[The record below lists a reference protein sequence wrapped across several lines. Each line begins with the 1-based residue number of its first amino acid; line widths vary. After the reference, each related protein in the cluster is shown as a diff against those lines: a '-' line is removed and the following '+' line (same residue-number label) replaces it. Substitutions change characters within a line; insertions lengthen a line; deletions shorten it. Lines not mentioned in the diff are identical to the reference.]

1 MLVSFFI
8 RRSNIEHGGLSLE
21 LLGKLT
27 ARERILL
34 LLDPDSFDE
43 YDMFV
48 EHRCSDFGM
57 DSNKNKYP
65 GDSVVTGRGR
75 INGRLAYVFS
85 QMVGSSVLGH
95 KVAFVQFAIMAKMI
109 VAL

>member
-1 MLVSFFI
+1 M
-8 RRSNIEHGGLSLE
+8 
-21 LLGKLT
+21 
-27 ARERILL
+27 
-34 LLDPDSFDE
+34 LDPDSFDE

-57 DSNKNKYP
+57 DSSKNKYP

-85 QMVGSSVLGH
+85 QDFTVFGGSLSGAH
-95 KVAFVQFAIMAKMI
+95 AQKICKVIFHSRKQQRKIASFLFSICCANNFGGN
-109 VAL
+109 AL